1 MCVAQVNEST
11 WIAWEIW
18 YHTDWPTDRPL
29 TPGGYP
35 VSPIADWRAGGL
47 DGEVDWSTAPVKG
60 HFAEVHSQLTHLHS
74 YQIADLFNLQNIT
87 RRYAAFQYER
97 LTG

>member
-1 MCVAQVNEST
+1 MRVAQVNESAHLNSMRNL
-11 WIAWEIW
+11 IP
-18 YHTDWPTDRPL
+18 HRPTNRPH